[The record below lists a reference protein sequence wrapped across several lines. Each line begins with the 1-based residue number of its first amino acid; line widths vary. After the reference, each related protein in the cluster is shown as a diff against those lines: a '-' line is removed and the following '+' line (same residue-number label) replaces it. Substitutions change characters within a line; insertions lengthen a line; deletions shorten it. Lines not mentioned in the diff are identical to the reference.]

1 LSPRQ
6 GVAVKYTKPAL
17 TFEQQL
23 DQLIDRGL
31 AVPDR
36 QVALHALQRIS
47 YYRLS
52 GYWLPFKRQGDT
64 FEAGASFDVALSLYE
79 FDRRL
84 RLLVM
89 DAIERAEVAVR
100 TAVTYELAHRYGA
113 FGHTDARNFC
123 PDFKHG
129 DCIASAKA
137 EAARAREKFI
147 KHYKVKYKVKYDGFP
162 TLPIWMATEVISLGG
177 LSRLYSGMKKG
188 DQKPIA
194 GAYGVHPPVLGSWLH
209 TLTYVRNV
217 CAHHSRLWNR
227 VLGVAPKLPRN
238 EPNWFPPHVPHND
251 RLWVVLLI
259 LRRLMNHHHQGGD
272 WQADIER
279 LVEPFVVDGRW
290 RAAMGFPDAWRE
302 HAVWCPT

>member
-1 LSPRQ
+1 MPHRH
-6 GVAVKYTKPAL
+6 GVAVRYTKPPL

-31 AVPDR
+31 SVPDR
-36 QVALHALQRIS
+36 QVALHALERIS

-52 GYWLPFKRQGDT
+52 GYWRPFKSSGET

-89 DAIERAEVAVR
+89 DAIERAEIAVR

-113 FGHTDARNFC
+113 FGHTDPGNFWSG
-123 PDFKHG
+123 FKHG
-129 DCIASAKA
+129 DYIASAEV
-137 EAARAREKFI
+137 EAKRARETFI
-147 KHYKVKYKVKYDGFP
+147 DHYKTKYEGFP

-177 LSRLYSGMKKG
+177 LSRLYSGMKKP
-188 DQKPIA
+188 DQTSIA
-194 GAYGVHPPVLGSWLH
+194 SAYGIHPPVLGSWLH

-227 VLGVAPKLPRN
+227 VLGIRPKLPRN
-238 EPNWFPPHVPHND
+238 ERDWFPPHVPHND

-259 LRRLMNHHHQGGD
+259 LRRLMYHHHQGGD
-272 WQADIER
+272 WQGDIER

-302 HAVWCPT
+302 HPVWCPT